1 MQIYTKIPHFFQ
13 KINKVVAIVVYWIVA
28 NCCYHMFPR
37 RVTAIDRSAYVAII
51 VSKNHLFSNN
61 FHIFIKN
68 YCVIQ
73 KKSVT
78 LQPFGDIVYFNEQIL
93 PKKNTELIQYKT

>member
-1 MQIYTKIPHFFQ
+1 
-13 KINKVVAIVVYWIVA
+13 
-28 NCCYHMFPR
+28 MFPR